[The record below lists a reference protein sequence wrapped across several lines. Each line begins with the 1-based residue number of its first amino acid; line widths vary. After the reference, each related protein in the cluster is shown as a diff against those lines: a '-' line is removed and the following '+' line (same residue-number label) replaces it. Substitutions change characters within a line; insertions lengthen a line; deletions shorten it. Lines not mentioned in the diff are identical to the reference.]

1 MKPLQDSS
9 NNRIATDTERM
20 RLEALRES
28 EWRFRATFEQAGV
41 GILHADIHGHI
52 LLANQHLCT
61 LLGYSQEELYKRT
74 FLDITH
80 PDDHTRDIAY
90 IQTIAAGG
98 TQSYVCEKRYLC
110 KDGGILWIH
119 LMVSPIFD
127 SSGQFVYF
135 VSVIEDISERKQ
147 LEERLYQSTRE
158 AEERARQLE
167 AVFEAVADNISVYDK
182 NGQFVQMNSTAR
194 DMLGASTQSD
204 YALGPISRV
213 QRIEVRNMH
222 GELLAKEHWPLERT
236 LRGETL
242 RGETAMDCLLH
253 TLGNKEVCLSI
264 SGAPIRNA
272 AGEII
277 GAVMIGRDVTAR
289 RLFERRTQEALD
301 TIFEVAADNI
311 AVYDKDGNLIQMNS
325 ATSKMLGIDAQPD
338 FVSRPL
344 SRMKVLELRDEH
356 GRLLFQ
362 NEWPV
367 SRLLRGETL
376 KGNTSMDCLTHTLD
390 GREIYANVC
399 GAPIYDEKGE
409 IIGAIAISRDVTAR
423 HQLER
428 RTHDALDALMAMAKV
443 LVQTQELST
452 PSTPTQ
458 HLVGQRIVE
467 LIQRV
472 LACKRVSLIAIR
484 RETAQIH
491 PLAVI
496 GLTEEQKQQWFTLCS
511 NRKLSEFLDE
521 RFLASNTRLP
531 EIIVADMTKAPFDKL
546 FNPHNVSSMLIAPVY
561 IGATLVGILYLDY
574 DTTLHVYTNDETEL
588 IVAMTKLCALALER
602 EQKQAEMTKLLA
614 TLQATNEDL
623 ERSNK
628 VQRDFVSIVSHEF
641 RTTLTGIQGFSELIR
656 DEALSEE
663 EVKEYASDINTDAR
677 RLNRMISDLLDL
689 ERMQLGRM
697 QLHLEPIELNRIIKT
712 VVEHMRPALLKHDVV
727 LTLDDMLPSLSGDN
741 DKLMQVVTNLLS
753 NAIKYSPKGGK
764 IRIHSFSEGTN
775 IHLTLQDSG
784 IGIPADALKNIFTPY
799 NRVETVATRHIQGT
813 GLGLPITR
821 QIVQLHGG
829 QIWVESQQGVG
840 STFHVVLPLLH
851 NA

>member
-1 MKPLQDSS
+1 MKFHQEDS
-9 NNRIATDTERM
+9 NNITTERIC
-20 RLEALRES
+20 LEALRES

-41 GILHADIHGHI
+41 GILHTDIHGHI
-52 LLANQHLCT
+52 LLANQHMCT
-61 LLGYSQEELYKRT
+61 LVGYSQEELSKHT

-90 IQTIAAGG
+90 IQTIAAGN
-98 TQSYVCEKRYLC
+98 TQSYICEKRYMR
-110 KDGGILWIH
+110 KDGHILWIH
-119 LMVSPIFD
+119 LTVSPIFD
-127 SSGQFVYF
+127 SSGQFIYF

-182 NGQFVQMNSTAR
+182 DGYFLQMNNAAR
-194 DMLGASTQSD
+194 DMLGVSTQSN
-204 YALGPISRV
+204 YTLSPLSRV
-213 QRIEVRNMH
+213 QKIELRDMH
-222 GELLAKEHWPLERT
+222 GELLAKEHWPLSRI

-242 RGETAMDCLLH
+242 KSETAMDCLIH
-253 TLGNKEVCLSI
+253 TLDDKEVCLSI
-264 SGAPIRNA
+264 GGAPICNE
-272 AGEII
+272 AGEVT
-277 GAVMIGRDVTAR
+277 GAVVVGRDVTVR
-289 RLFERRTQEALD
+289 RLFEKRTQEALD

-311 AVYDKDGNLIQMNS
+311 AVYDKEGNLIQMNS
-325 ATSKMLGIDAQPD
+325 ATRKMLGLDVQPD
-338 FVSRPL
+338 FASRPL
-344 SRMKVLELRDEH
+344 SRMKVYELRDEH
-356 GRLLFQ
+356 GHLLLQ
-362 NEWPV
+362 DEWPV

-376 KGNTSMDCLTHTLD
+376 KGNTSMDCLTRTLD

-399 GAPIYDEKGE
+399 GAPICDEKGE

-423 HQLER
+423 RQLER

-443 LVQTQELST
+443 LVQTQELAT
-452 PSTPTQ
+452 PSTSAQ

-472 LACKRVSLIAIR
+472 LACKRVSLIAIS

-496 GLTEEQKQQWFTLCS
+496 GLTEEQRQQWFTLCS

-521 RFLASNTRLP
+521 RFLVAKTRLP

-546 FNPHNVSSMLIAPVY
+546 FNPHNVPSMLIAPVY
-561 IGATLVGILYLDY
+561 IGTSLVGILYLDY

-588 IVAMTKLCALALER
+588 IIAMTKLCALALER

-656 DEALSEE
+656 DEVLSEE
-663 EVKEYASDINTDAR
+663 EVKEYATDINIDAR
-677 RLNRMISDLLDL
+677 RLNRMISELLDL
-689 ERMQLGRM
+689 ERMQSGRM
-697 QLHLEPIELNRIIKT
+697 QLHLEPIELNRIIKM
-712 VVEHMRPALLKHDVV
+712 VVEHMRPTLLKHDVT
-727 LTLDDMLPSLSGDN
+727 LTLDDMLPTLSGDN

-753 NAIKYSPKGGK
+753 NAIKYSPKGGE
-764 IRIHSFSEGTN
+764 IRIHSFSEGTHL
-775 IHLTLQDSG
+775 HLTLQDSG
-784 IGIPADALKNIFTPY
+784 IGIPADALENIFTPY
-799 NRVETVATRHIQGT
+799 NRVETTATRHIQGT

-840 STFHVVLPLLH
+840 STFHVVLPLLD